1 MPEPRTRPG
10 GRSARV
16 RESVQEATLAL
27 LAERGYDGFEIPEVA
42 ARAGV
47 HRTTVYRRWK
57 TKSALVG
64 DTMVVHMAQQVPAPD
79 TGSLRSD
86 LERLMRE
93 VVAVLEQPAV
103 MEVLRA
109 QVVLAAGD
117 EQVRAARDAF
127 WATRF
132 ERSGAIVERAIARG
146 ELPPDT
152 DPREL
157 QEFAIA
163 RLYLRALVTGGPVGD
178 DVVESIVRRTLAAFS
193 SSS

>member
-1 MPEPRTRPG
+1 MRR
-10 GRSARV
+10 
-16 RESVQEATLAL
+16 SVQEATLAL
-27 LAERGYDGFEIPEVA
+27 LSERGYEGFEIPEVA

-47 HRTTVYRRWK
+47 NRTTVYRRWK
-57 TKSALVG
+57 TKSALVA
-64 DTMVVHMAQQVPAPD
+64 DTMLVHMAEQVPAPD
-79 TGSLRSD
+79 TGNLRSD

-109 QVVLAAGD
+109 QVILAAGN
-117 EQVRAARDAF
+117 EQVRAAREAF

-146 ELPPDT
+146 ELPPGT

-163 RLYLRALVTGGPVGD
+163 PLYLRALVTGGPVD
-178 DVVESIVRRTLAAFS
+178 DDLVESIVRRTLAAFS
-193 SSS
+193 AAS

>member
-1 MPEPRTRPG
+1 MPEPKTRPG

-16 RESVQEATLAL
+16 RQTVQEATLAL
-27 LAERGYDGFEIPEVA
+27 LSERGYEGFEIPEVA

-47 HRTTVYRRWK
+47 NRTTVYRRWK
-57 TKSALVG
+57 TKSGLVA
-64 DTMVVHMAQQVPAPD
+64 DTMLAHMAEQVPAPD
-79 TGSLRSD
+79 TGSFRSD
-86 LERLMRE
+86 LELLVRE

-103 MEVLRA
+103 REVLRA
-109 QVVLAAGD
+109 QVVLAAAD
-117 EQVRAARDAF
+117 EQVQAARAAF

-163 RLYLRALVTGGPVGD
+163 PLYLRALVTGGPLGEGL
-178 DVVESIVRRTLAAFS
+178 VEKIVRRTLAAFS
-193 SSS
+193 APG